1 MFEVRAAETKVMS
14 YTIPLW
20 EVVDEDGHVWERHYT
35 QEEAQVA
42 ADKYQ
47 ANEDAKEYVRCVLFN
62 QLVAPAGND
71 VLAGL
76 SQNDVRELIR
86 EVADEGG
93 Y

>member
-1 MFEVRAAETKVMS
+1 MFQVKEQERVGNWV
-14 YTIPLW
+14 
-20 EVVDEDGHVWERHYT
+20 VVDEDDFVWGGYAT
-35 QEEAQVA
+35 QEDAQEA
-42 ADKYQ
+42 ADKFK
-47 ANEDAKEYVRCVLFN
+47 ADEDARDYIRYVLFS

-76 SQNDVRELIR
+76 SQNDVRDLIQ

>member
-1 MFEVRAAETKVMS
+1 MFEVKSEMEWRGTGTWAV
-14 YTIPLW
+14 LHQ
-20 EVVDEDGHVWERHYT
+20 DGSIWERHAT
-35 QEEAQVA
+35 QEEAQEA

-47 ANEDAKEYVRCVLFN
+47 KEEDAREYVRYVLFS

>member
-1 MFEVRAAETKVMS
+1 MFQVKTILDGTWET
-14 YTIPLW
+14 W
-20 EVVDEDGHVWERHYT
+20 AVVDEDDFVWERHST
-35 QEEAQVA
+35 KAEAQEA
-42 ADKYQ
+42 ADKFK
-47 ANEDAKEYVRCVLFN
+47 ADEDARDYIRYVLFS

-76 SQNDVRELIR
+76 SQNDVRDLIQ